1 MAKDRV
7 DAGRGR
13 RGDVVKKSKAS
24 KSKTP
29 FYAGIAVIA
38 LVGVGALAYVS
49 SRPRNVATTV
59 DPKIAAGDTVARG
72 YLLGKPDAPVQ
83 VIEFADFECPACA
96 QFATLAEPDIKKR
109 LIDTGII
116 SYRFHDFPLAMH
128 RNTWPAHNAAACADE
143 QGKFWEMH
151 DQLFNQQD
159 RWNGQATSRPKSQFE
174 SYARAI
180 GLNVDQWEA
189 CYDARKYESR
199 IRASEALATKSGASQ
214 TPTFIIGT
222 KMVGGSISFDRFK
235 AMVDSALAL
244 VPRDSATK
252 GGVGGDTAV
261 KQPVPT
267 KGASG
272 S

>member
-1 MAKDRV
+1 MAKNRV

-13 RGDVVKKSKAS
+13 RADVVKKSKAS

-29 FYAGIAVIA
+29 FYAGLAVIA
-38 LVGVGALAYVS
+38 LVGIGALAYVS

-59 DPKIAAGDTVARG
+59 DPTVVADSQARG
-72 YLLGKPDAPVQ
+72 YTLGKPDAPVK
-83 VIEFADFECPACA
+83 VIEFADFECPACG
-96 QFATLAEPDIKKR
+96 QFATLTEPDVKKR

-116 SYRFHDFPLAMH
+116 SYTFHDYPLPMH
-128 RNTWPAHNAAACADE
+128 KNTWPAHNAAACADE

-199 IRASEALATKSGASQ
+199 IKANEAFAAKSGAGQ

-222 KMVGGSISFDRFK
+222 KLVPGSIGFDRFK
-235 AMVDSALAL
+235 VLVDSALAL
-244 VPRDSATK
+244 VPRDSAAK
-252 GGVGGDTAV
+252 GVGGDTAV
-261 KQPVPT
+261 KQQVPA
-267 KGASG
+267 KGTGG